1 MEGVLQ
7 LDDAVLLST
16 GIGIVRYVGK
26 IAGAKGQW
34 LGLELTDGCVG
45 NSDGMMKGKR
55 YFKCEANKGMFILAK
70 EIQRKLSP
78 EELIQKIIHL
88 SEALS
93 RARQQRQN
101 NLRSMM
107 TPGEKR
113 QLQDDII
120 AKFKKVNECISSH
133 SQPFQ
138 IRHISKHM
146 PSNAEI
152 EEMFTHAVSS
162 D

>member
-1 MEGVLQ
+1 
-7 LDDAVLLST
+7 
-16 GIGIVRYVGK
+16 
-26 IAGAKGQW
+26 
-34 LGLELTDGCVG
+34 
-45 NSDGMMKGKR
+45 MKGKR
-55 YFKCEANKGMFILAK
+55 YFKCDANKGMFILAK

-101 NLRSMM
+101 NMRSMM
-107 TPGEKR
+107 TYSEAR
-113 QLQDDII
+113 
-120 AKFKKVNECISSH
+120 AKQEQVLESLYKVNECIEKH
-133 SQPFQ
+133 PDPFK

-152 EEMFTHAVSS
+152 EDTFSAMASP
-162 D
+162 

>member
-1 MEGVLQ
+1 
-7 LDDAVLLST
+7 
-16 GIGIVRYVGK
+16 
-26 IAGAKGQW
+26 
-34 LGLELTDGCVG
+34 
-45 NSDGMMKGKR
+45 MKGKR

-107 TPGEKR
+107 TSGEKR
-113 QLQDDII
+113 QMQDDMIS
-120 AKFKKVNECISSH
+120 KLKKVNECIKSFCTILDSA
-133 SQPFQ
+133 
-138 IRHISKHM
+138 HIK
-146 PSNAEI
+146 A
-152 EEMFTHAVSS
+152 HAK
-162 D
+162 

>member
-1 MEGVLQ
+1 
-7 LDDAVLLST
+7 
-16 GIGIVRYVGK
+16 
-26 IAGAKGQW
+26 
-34 LGLELTDGCVG
+34 
-45 NSDGMMKGKR
+45 MKGKR

-93 RARQQRQN
+93 RARSQRTN
-101 NLRSMM
+101 NLRSMA
-107 TPGEKR
+107 TAGEKQR
-113 QLQDDII
+113 MQEDMITRL
-120 AKFKKVNECISSH
+120 KKVNECISSH
-133 SQPFQ
+133 PQPFQ

-152 EEMFTHAVSS
+152 EDTFAAMASP
-162 D
+162 

>member
-1 MEGVLQ
+1 
-7 LDDAVLLST
+7 
-16 GIGIVRYVGK
+16 
-26 IAGAKGQW
+26 
-34 LGLELTDGCVG
+34 
-45 NSDGMMKGKR
+45 MKGKR

-93 RARQQRQN
+93 RARSQRQN
-101 NLRSMM
+101 NTRSMM
-107 TPGEKR
+107 TSGEKR
-113 QLQDDII
+113 QMQDDMIS
-120 AKFKKVNECISSH
+120 KLKKVNKCISNH

-152 EEMFTHAVSS
+152 EEVFTNLTS
-162 D
+162 DWLILSTSGGLSTRKLH

>member
-55 YFKCEANKGMFILAK
+55 YFKCEPNKGMFILAK

-93 RARQQRQN
+93 RARQQRSN
-101 NLRSMM
+101 NVRQMM
-107 TPGEKR
+107 TKSELLQTQN
-113 QLQDDII
+113 QLMERFQ
-120 AKFKKVNECISSH
+120 KVNTCIESH
-133 SQPFQ
+133 SNPWD
-138 IRHISKHM
+138 IRHITKHM

-152 EEMFTHAVSS
+152 QEAFMPAS
-162 D
+162 DQ

>member
-1 MEGVLQ
+1 
-7 LDDAVLLST
+7 
-16 GIGIVRYVGK
+16 
-26 IAGAKGQW
+26 
-34 LGLELTDGCVG
+34 
-45 NSDGMMKGKR
+45 MKGKR
-55 YFKCEANKGMFILAK
+55 YFKCEPNKGMFILAK

-93 RARQQRQN
+93 RCRSQRQN
-101 NLRSMM
+101 NLRSMA
-107 TPGEKR
+107 TAGEAR
-113 QLQDDII
+113 EQQDELITSL
-120 AKFKKVNECISSH
+120 KKVNECISNH

-152 EEMFTHAVSS
+152 DEVMATT
-162 D
+162 

>member
-101 NLRSMM
+101 NLRSMA
-107 TPGEKR
+107 TAGEKQR
-113 QLQDDII
+113 MQEDMITRL
-120 AKFKKVNECISSH
+120 KKVNECISSH
-133 SQPFQ
+133 PQPFQ

-146 PSNAEI
+146 PSDAEVAQVI
-152 EEMFTHAVSS
+152 TTLST

>member
-1 MEGVLQ
+1 
-7 LDDAVLLST
+7 
-16 GIGIVRYVGK
+16 
-26 IAGAKGQW
+26 
-34 LGLELTDGCVG
+34 
-45 NSDGMMKGKR
+45 MKGKR

-93 RARQQRQN
+93 RARQQRHN

-107 TPGEKR
+107 TSGEKR
-113 QLQDDII
+113 QVQDDMIS
-120 AKFKKVNECISSH
+120 KLKKELNECISNH

-138 IRHISKHM
+138 IRHISK
-146 PSNAEI
+146 
-152 EEMFTHAVSS
+152 
-162 D
+162 

>member
-7 LDDAVLLST
+7 LDDAVLLNT

-55 YFKCEANKGMFILAK
+55 YFKCEQNRGMFILAK

-93 RARQQRQN
+93 RCRSQRHN
-101 NLRSMM
+101 TNRSMM
-107 TPGEKR
+107 SPSDAREKKEELLGR
-113 QLQDDII
+113 LQS
-120 AKFKKVNECISSH
+120 VNECIQKH
-133 SQPFQ
+133 PNPWE
-138 IRHISKHM
+138 IRHIAKHM
-146 PSNAEI
+146 PSNNEL
-152 EEMFTHAVSS
+152 EENLFI
-162 D
+162 DGE

>member
-1 MEGVLQ
+1 MAVQGGPCDMREGGV
-7 LDDAVLLST
+7 
-16 GIGIVRYVGK
+16 
-26 IAGAKGQW
+26 
-34 LGLELTDGCVG
+34 LTDGCVG

-78 EELIQKIIHL
+78 EELIQKIIYL

-93 RARQQRQN
+93 RARQQNGMR
-101 NLRSMM
+101 NLKLSS
-107 TPGEKR
+107 GEKR
-113 QLQDDII
+113 DRQDDMI
-120 AKFKKVNECISSH
+120 AKLKKVNECISNH

-146 PSNAEI
+146 PSDAEI
-152 EEMFTHAVSS
+152 VDVFSAISK